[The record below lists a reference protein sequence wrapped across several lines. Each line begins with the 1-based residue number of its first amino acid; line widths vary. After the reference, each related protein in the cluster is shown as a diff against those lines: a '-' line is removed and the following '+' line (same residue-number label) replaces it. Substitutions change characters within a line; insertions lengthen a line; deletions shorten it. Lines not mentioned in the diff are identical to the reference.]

1 MKHETNWRLFSEP
14 NWNAEKK
21 KISCF
26 CIEPGINSHYR
37 LEKFLLTCPNVEL
50 LVSYSHKQEICYDLT
65 VQANYSLS
73 THASI
78 CVKGD
83 TIK

>member
-1 MKHETNWRLFSEP
+1 MKQIGGCFQNQTETPR
-14 NWNAEKK
+14 KK
-21 KISCF
+21 KLVVSVLNRVSIRSTDWK
-26 CIEPGINSHYR
+26 
-37 LEKFLLTCPNVEL
+37 KFLLTCPNVEL